1 MNKQIL
7 SIISVVIIVLLGAL
21 FGFNAFDG
29 NQSNITDAN
38 ATNDTHLNIT
48 EDGEYISV
56 EEVSAYIKEYH
67 KLPKNYITKK
77 EAQSL
82 GWKGGPLKS
91 YAPGKSIGGD
101 VFTNRQGILPHSEK
115 KYIECDID
123 ANGTSRGAKRIVYST
138 ENYKVYYTDDHY
150 NTFTEV

>member
-1 MNKQIL
+1 MNKQII
-7 SIISVVIIVLLGAL
+7 SIISVIIIVLLGIL
-21 FGFNAFDG
+21 FGFNGLND
-29 NQSNITDAN
+29 NTNNTTISDNTSINIP
-38 ATNDTHLNIT
+38 
-48 EDGEYISV
+48 EDGEYVSV
-56 EEVSAYIKEYH
+56 EEVSAYIKTYH

-82 GWKGGPLKS
+82 GWEGGPLKD

-101 VFTNRQGILPHSEK
+101 VFTNRQGVLPHIDN

-138 ENYKVYYTDDHY
+138 EDYKVYYTEDHY
-150 NTFTEV
+150 NTFRQV